1 MKIDHGLPTSEGERY
16 RYVLLDRKTK
26 VLEHVYLWEQLNGPK
41 PKCCDIHHIDG
52 NGKNNDTDNL
62 VCLTK
67 SEHKTLHAEL
77 KRRGIDVID
86 DTDPN
91 IIAARARNNALAKA
105 HRQAHLEEERAKDR
119 EERIRNKDRIRERA
133 AEFYQRHREKL
144 RAEQAEYEKEHKAE
158 RAARNAKFYQEH
170 KEERQE
176 YNRKFREANR
186 EKIKERQREYNAQ
199 HTEERRAYRQTY
211 RHVHAANERLRK
223 AIRRG
228 DSEEK
233 IAQLRTDLAR
243 TKEEFK
249 QQQKGSK

>member
-1 MKIDHGLPTSEGERY
+1 MKIDHGLPTSENERY
-16 RYVLLDRKTK
+16 RIVHLDRKTK
-26 VLEHVYLWEQLNGPK
+26 VLEHVYLLEQLNGPK

-91 IIAARARNNALAKA
+91 IIASRTRTNARTKA

-133 AEFYQRHREKL
+133 AEFYQRNRERL
-144 RAEQAEYEKEHKAE
+144 RAEQAEYERNHKAE
-158 RAARNAKFYQEH
+158 RAARKPSSIRNTEKNVRNTIVSSAK
-170 KEERQE
+170 RIV
-176 YNRKFREANR
+176 R
-186 EKIKERQREYNAQ
+186 
-199 HTEERRAYRQTY
+199 
-211 RHVHAANERLRK
+211 
-223 AIRRG
+223 
-228 DSEEK
+228 D
-233 IAQLRTDLAR
+233 
-243 TKEEFK
+243 
-249 QQQKGSK
+249 

>member
-1 MKIDHGLPTSEGERY
+1 MKIDHGLPTSENERY
-16 RYVLLDRKTK
+16 RIVHLDRKTK
-26 VLEHVYLWEQLNGPK
+26 VFEHVYLWEQLNGPK

-91 IIAARARNNALAKA
+91 IIASRARNNANAKA

-119 EERIRNKDRIRERA
+119 EEYVRNRDRERERN
-133 AEFYQRHREKL
+133 AEFYQRHRERL
-144 RAEQAEYEKEHKAE
+144 RAEQAEYERTHKAE

-176 YNRKFREANR
+176 YNRKFREENR
-186 EKIKERQREYNAQ
+186 DKIKAWQKEYNAQ
-199 HTEERRAYRQTY
+199 HAEERRVYRQAY
-211 RHVHAANERLRK
+211 RHVHAANERLKK
-223 AIRRG
+223 AIKRG
-228 DSEEK
+228 DSEER
-233 IAQLRTDLAR
+233 IAQFTADLAR
-243 TKEEFK
+243 AKEEFK
-249 QQQKGSK
+249 QQKKGSK

>member
-186 EKIKERQREYNAQ
+186 EKIKEQQREYNAQ